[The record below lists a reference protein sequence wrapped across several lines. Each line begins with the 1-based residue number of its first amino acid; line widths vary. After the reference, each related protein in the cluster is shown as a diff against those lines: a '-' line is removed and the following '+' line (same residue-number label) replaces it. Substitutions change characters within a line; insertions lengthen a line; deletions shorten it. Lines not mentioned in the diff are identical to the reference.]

1 MANFINDP
9 LEDRRFNLSFYGED
23 SESNPWSVEDM
34 DFESMDEAD
43 AVQNLEVGQ
52 SCTFGHVTTTRIS

>member
-1 MANFINDP
+1 MAESTDKP
-9 LEDRRFNLSFYGED
+9 VYDREFNLSSYGED
-23 SESNPWSVEDM
+23 WESNPWYLEEM